1 MAKTSNSCYQK
12 KTKIK
17 MVKENPILGIIGGG
31 QLGSMLAT
39 AAKKLNI
46 KTFILSDDPEAPA
59 KKFCDEFIISD
70 YNKVKNIEEFA
81 NKVDVVTFEFEN
93 IPFKILEHI
102 AKLKPVLPNPA
113 INQIVQNRF
122 TEKKFIRNTA
132 GVFNELEIK
141 TTNYALIKE
150 KSDILKNQDLL
161 PGILKTCTF
170 GYDGK
175 GQFIIN
181 NKEEAGKLE
190 IDFDKEYILEKKI
203 NLKKEISIIITRFSN
218 NECLIFEPFENHHV
232 NQILNKSVI
241 PAEITKDILSKA
253 QQQAKLIAEK
263 LDYIGT
269 MCVEYF
275 IDENNNL
282 LVNEIAPRVHN
293 SGHLTINAYNVS
305 QFENHVRAV
314 CNLEKIELKKIHNA
328 EMINI
333 IGEDIKAYRNKSYSK
348 NEFFF
353 DYLKTEIKKK
363 KNGTLNYY

>member
-1 MAKTSNSCYQK
+1 
-12 KTKIK
+12 
-17 MVKENPILGIIGGG
+17 MVKKNPILGIIGGG
-31 QLGSMLAT
+31 QLGSMLAV

-46 KTFILSDDPEAPA
+46 KTIILSDDFEAPA
-59 KKFCDEFIISD
+59 KNFCDELIITD

-93 IPFKILEHI
+93 IPFKILEYI
-102 AKLKPVLPNPA
+102 AKFKPVLPKPV
-113 INQIVQNRF
+113 INKIVQNRF
-122 TEKKFIRNTA
+122 TEKKFINSI
-132 GVFNELEIK
+132 GIE
-141 TTNYALIKE
+141 TTDYALIKE

-161 PGILKTCTF
+161 PGILKTCTL

-175 GQFIIN
+175 GQFVIN
-181 NKEEAGKLE
+181 KNEDVDKLGVE
-190 IDFDKEYILEKKI
+190 SRKEYILEKKI
-203 NLKKEISIIITRFSN
+203 NLKKEISIIVTRFLN
-218 NECLIFEPFENHHV
+218 NDCLIFEPFENYHV
-232 NQILNKSVI
+232 NQILSKSVI
-241 PAEITKDILSKA
+241 PANISKNIFEKA

-263 LDYIGT
+263 LDYVGT

-282 LVNEIAPRVHN
+282 FVNEIAPRVHN

-305 QFENHVRAV
+305 QFENHIRAV

-333 IGEDIKAYRNKSYSK
+333 IGEDIKIYRDKTHIK

-353 DYLKTEIKKK
+353 DYLKKKIKKK
-363 KNGTLNYY
+363 RKMGHLTIIKSQL